1 MKTVIFA
8 RGYNIGGQVEECREY
23 AERKGYNVE
32 AVIVGQGRELPD
44 IIAGLGVDI
53 DMVIVRDMSRISRNA
68 LENYTILSQLEIDH
82 GVLVKDAVERPND
95 DAVEK
100 LMRNIIAALH
110 EEKKREKARE
120 EKLFE
125 LRLQGIID

>member
-1 MKTVIFA
+1 MNTVIFA

-23 AERKGYNVE
+23 AEKKGYNVE

-44 IIAGLGVDI
+44 IIAALGVDV
-53 DMVIVRDMSRISRNA
+53 DMVIVRDMARISRNA

-82 GVLVKDAVERPND
+82 GVTVKDAVERPND
-95 DAVEK
+95 EAVEK
-100 LMRNIIAALH
+100 FMRNVIAVLH

>member
-1 MKTVIFA
+1 MNTVIFA

-23 AERKGYNVE
+23 AEKKGYNVA
-32 AVIVGQGRELPD
+32 AVIVGQGRDLPD
-44 IIAGLGVDI
+44 IISGLGTDI

-95 DAVEK
+95 EAVEK

-110 EEKKREKARE
+110 EEKRREKARE

>member
-1 MKTVIFA
+1 MNTVIFA

>member
-125 LRLQGIID
+125 LRLQGLID

>member
-1 MKTVIFA
+1 MNTVIFA
-8 RGYNIGGQVEECREY
+8 RGYNIAGQVDQCREY
-23 AERKGYNVE
+23 AEKRGYNVE

-44 IIAGLGVDI
+44 IITGLGKNIDI
-53 DMVIVRDMSRISRNA
+53 VIVRDMSRISRNA

-82 GVLVKDAVERPND
+82 GVLVKDAVQRQND
-95 DAVEK
+95 EATEK
-100 LMRNIIAALH
+100 FMRNLIAALH
-110 EEKKREKARE
+110 EEKKKENARE

>member
-23 AERKGYNVE
+23 AERNGYNVE

-53 DMVIVRDMSRISRNA
+53 DMVIVRDMARISRNA

-82 GVLVKDAVERPND
+82 GVIVKDAVERPND
-95 DAVEK
+95 EAVEK

-110 EEKKREKARE
+110 EEKRREKARE